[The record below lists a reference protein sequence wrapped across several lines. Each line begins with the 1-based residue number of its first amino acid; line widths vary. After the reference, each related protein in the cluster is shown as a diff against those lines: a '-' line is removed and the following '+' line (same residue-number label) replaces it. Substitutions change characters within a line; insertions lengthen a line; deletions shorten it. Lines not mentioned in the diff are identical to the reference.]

1 MYNYLKGVFYLQS
14 ACELEVFLFA
24 KICRF
29 IVDVPHK
36 LHSAVNAFVFIH
48 GLNFHF

>member
-24 KICRF
+24 KILQ
-29 IVDVPHK
+29 VY
-36 LHSAVNAFVFIH
+36 S
-48 GLNFHF
+48 